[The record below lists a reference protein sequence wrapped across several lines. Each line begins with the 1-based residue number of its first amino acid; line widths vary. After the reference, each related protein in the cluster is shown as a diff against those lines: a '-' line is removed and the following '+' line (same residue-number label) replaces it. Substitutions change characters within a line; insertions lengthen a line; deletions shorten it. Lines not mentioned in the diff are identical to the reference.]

1 MKNTAYNLVGFL
13 ILVSLSIAVVFYKPV
28 NLGLDLKGGISLVLE
43 PDYGRAI
50 RHEYERVARLVEGKL
65 REAGFRILD
74 VVAYENRV
82 EVEYLEEKE
91 LSQIRTALQQ
101 IVEDANIE
109 QPREGVLLLRF
120 SEAYLEQL
128 RRSIL
133 DQTIE
138 VLRDRIDKLG
148 VAQPVVTRL
157 GGERILIELPG
168 FLDIDRA
175 KRIIGSTASLELRLV
190 IDSSFSREDL
200 ERRLTKDTEILPS
213 REGGEWFLVDRI
225 PVISGSDLKTAYTSQ
240 DEFGRPAVGFELK
253 SEAAGRFGEFTS
265 KNIGRRLAIV
275 LEDRV
280 VSAPVIQSRIS
291 DRGQITGN
299 FTPQE
304 VRDLALI
311 LRTGSL
317 PTSVS
322 ILQEKVVGPSLGR
335 DAIEQG
341 VKAGALG
348 FVLLLLIVI
357 ARYKTAGVSATV
369 SILMNALLLWA
380 GLAGLSA
387 TLTLPGIA
395 GIILNMGIAVDSNV
409 LIFERVREE
418 LRLGNTLRKSIE
430 LGYRKTLSAVWD
442 THVTLLVASLILFQF
457 GSGPVKGFAT
467 TLAIGTI
474 ASFLSNV
481 YYAKVFLDFLAR
493 RRWLRM

>member
-1 MKNTAYNLVGFL
+1 MGFL

-50 RHEYERVARLVEGKL
+50 RHEYERVARLVEEKL

-157 GGERILIELPG
+157 GGERVLIELPG

-190 IDSSFSREDL
+190 IDSSFSREEL

>member
-50 RHEYERVARLVEGKL
+50 RHEYERVARLVEEKL

-157 GGERILIELPG
+157 GGERVLIELPG

-190 IDSSFSREDL
+190 IDSSFSREEL

>member
-50 RHEYERVARLVEGKL
+50 RHEYERVARLVEEKL

-91 LSQIRTALQQ
+91 LPQIRTALQQ

-190 IDSSFSREDL
+190 IDSSFSREEL